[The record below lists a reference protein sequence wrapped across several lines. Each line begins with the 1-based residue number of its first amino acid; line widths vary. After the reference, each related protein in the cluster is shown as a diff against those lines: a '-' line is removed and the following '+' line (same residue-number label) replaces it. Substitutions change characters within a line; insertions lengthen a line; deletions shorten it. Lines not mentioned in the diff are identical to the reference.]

1 MREKAIEENS
11 YLVLDFGSTFLK
23 AGLFLKGNSL
33 PHLFQVDYHGA
44 FDVRLHPFGAE
55 ISSFISHLFAQKID
69 SKLQSYLFAWKSLF
83 LQIQATFPFEFS
95 QIQSILIA
103 TCSPSLVALNREGKI
118 VGKALFPS
126 DLPKEA
132 RKKEGYYQTLALQ
145 LLDSLQKENPDS
157 ISSIEN
163 FLSLGDYFTYL
174 LCGKKITSLPTFS
187 LASYLWGEPT
197 NASLK
202 ALHPT
207 LLEFSFPSLVESGA
221 FLGYS
226 DFIFSSFLKLS
237 PKVEVYAGAFDYALD
252 LLGANGFDSH
262 QLILRGGTFPRINMP
277 LPDFSSLNE
286 GKKTNKIDEKRFREK
301 ALEKGWILMPHPFA
315 LGFNLS
321 RLWEEPNSQ
330 GNSFEGLLA
339 ALTQLKEMGLSVQ
352 KILYCGGDSCDS
364 VKNQSIAD
372 SAQLPLFLLEI
383 ADAVLLGG
391 YHLLTWQREK
401 KAHQTEDS
409 LHEWIKKSIR
419 YSICYK
425 PQPFHR

>member
-1 MREKAIEENS
+1 MGEKAISENS
-11 YLVLDFGSTFLK
+11 CLILDFGSTFLK
-23 AGLFLKGNSL
+23 AGLFSKGNSL
-33 PHLFQVDYHGA
+33 PHLFQVDYHDA
-44 FDVRLHPFGAE
+44 SNAQSPLFEPE
-55 ISSFISHLFAQKID
+55 ISSLIVHLFAQKID
-69 SKLQSYLFAWKSLF
+69 SKLQSYLFAWKRLF
-83 LQIQATFPFEFS
+83 LQIQVTFPSEFS

-145 LLDSLQKENPDS
+145 LLDFLQKENPAS
-157 ISSIEN
+157 VSSIET

-174 LCGKKITSLPTFS
+174 LCGEKITSLPTFS
-187 LASYLWGEPT
+187 LASYLWGKPT

-207 LLEFSFPSLVESGA
+207 LLEFAFPPLVESGA
-221 FLGYS
+221 FLGCS
-226 DFIFSSFLKLS
+226 DFPLSSFLNVS

-277 LPDFSSLNE
+277 LLDFSSFND
-286 GKKTNKIDEKRFREK
+286 GKKLSKIDEKQFRKK
-301 ALEKGWILMPHPFA
+301 ALEKGWILLPHPFA
-315 LGFNLS
+315 SGFNLS

-330 GNSFEGLLA
+330 GSSFEGLLA

-364 VKNQSIAD
+364 IKNQSIAD
-372 SAQLPLFLLEI
+372 SAQLPLLLLEI
-383 ADAVLLGG
+383 TDAVLPGG
-391 YHLLTWQREK
+391 YYLLTWQREK
-401 KAHQTEDS
+401 KYHRTEDS
-409 LHEWIKKSIR
+409 LQEWIKKSIR
-419 YSICYK
+419 YSMCYN
-425 PQPFHR
+425 PQPLHL